1 MQNKI
6 IKKNIKKSTG
16 FTLIETLVAIMIFT
30 TSVLALM
37 VVLSNNLSNVN
48 YAKRKLIATF
58 LAQEGVE
65 YMRNMRDTYV
75 LYEPPSGD
83 NGWNSFVVKIS
94 DCDMWEGK
102 ACYFDN
108 TAINF
113 ADQSQPIIDI
123 PIILCPS
130 QICPELKYTASSGK
144 YDYNTNTGVNSG
156 FVRKIEISDVNNNVN
171 SDEIEVIS
179 TVYYAIPSGVKSISL
194 KENLFNWI
202 R

>member
-1 MQNKI
+1 MKIFFKKFNK
-6 IKKNIKKSTG
+6 G
-16 FTLIETLVAIMIFT
+16 FTLIETLVAVSIFT

-65 YMRNMRDTYV
+65 YMRNMRDTYL
-75 LYEPPSGD
+75 LYLPPSAPEGD